1 MMRGRLALVFVV
13 GALVAAHVAIS
24 FGSRLQPFVD
34 IPNHLAVATIARF
47 HGEPTN
53 HFADHYALGSPFA
66 PNQVHWRF
74 CSAPV
79 FPSVEAANRIYH
91 AAYIVLLV
99 ASTAILVR
107 AVGGDLWAAPVALL
121 YAYNFN
127 VHWGFANF
135 VAGIPA
141 ILLFCRLLIADL
153 ETPSPARRLGIA
165 FALLALFF
173 LHVLIA
179 LFGLLVF
186 ALVLAS
192 AARGART
199 AVLGKSLVALP
210 CVAAVALW
218 WTSGDHGDGTVTFL
232 ASYYREEWLPTLA
245 GRAQLLANDNL
256 HVQQSAPGLALALL
270 TPIAVSWFAYAGTGG
285 VRGLL
290 RPSFGASSDLV
301 VGVLTAAALG
311 CGLLLPDRLP
321 DQRFLWE
328 RFSVFFFLA
337 LVVAGSR
344 AAMPRPWIRP
354 TVVVALCCL
363 HLAVHVDHFARFQ
376 SETRDFVPELF
387 PSAADSATL
396 AGMDY
401 DCRYRGDPTYAHF
414 PSYFVVWKRGIAATS
429 VVDYPFGWIRRAGAS
444 DLPPHVPWLDDA
456 HDRFGHERLDYL
468 LTCGVIPADSR
479 RLFSSFRPLRTSGR
493 WTIHRRKDA

>member
-1 MMRGRLALVFVV
+1 MRDRLALAVA
-13 GALVAAHVAIS
+13 GALVAAHVAILL
-24 FGSRLQPFVD
+24 GSRLQPFVD
-34 IPNHLAVATIARF
+34 IPNHLAVATIARD

-53 HFADHYALGSPFA
+53 RFADHYSLGSPFA
-66 PNQVHWRF
+66 PNQAHWRF

-91 AAYIVLLV
+91 AGYVVLLV
-99 ASTAILVR
+99 ASTATLVR
-107 AVGGDLWAAPVALL
+107 AVGGDPWAAPLALL
-121 YAYNFN
+121 YAYNFD

-153 ETPSPARRLGIA
+153 EAPSSARRLGIA

-173 LHVLIA
+173 FHVLVA
-179 LFGLLVF
+179 LFGILVF
-186 ALVLAS
+186 VLVLVS
-192 AARGART
+192 TARGPWT
-199 AVLGKSLVALP
+199 TILGRILLAAPCLAAL
-210 CVAAVALW
+210 ALW
-218 WTSGDHGDGTVTFL
+218 WASGGHGDGTAAFL

-256 HVQQSAPGLALALL
+256 HVQGVALGLALALL
-270 TPIAVSWFAYAGTGG
+270 APISLAWFAVAAGG
-285 VRGLL
+285 VRRFL
-290 RPSFGASSDLV
+290 RPPFGAASHRV
-301 VGVLTAAALG
+301 VGMLAAAALG
-311 CGLLLPDRLP
+311 CALLLPDRLP

-354 TVVVALCCL
+354 AVVVALCCL
-363 HLAVHVDHFARFQ
+363 HLVVHADHFARFQ
-376 SETRDFVPELF
+376 FETRDFVPELF
-387 PSAADSATL
+387 PSGADGATL

-429 VVDYPFGWIRRAGAS
+429 VVDYRFGWIRREGAA

-456 HDRFGHERLDYL
+456 HDRFGHARLDYL
-468 LTCGVIPADSR
+468 LTCGEIPADSR
-479 RLFSSFRPLRTSGR
+479 QLFSSFRPLRTSGR
-493 WTIHRRKDA
+493 WTLHRRNDA